1 MRRCLCHLIRSAIY
15 AAAAT
20 VAVLWFNHA
29 VIPEALPDGM
39 IPTDDPDPF
48 WNRWWYGF
56 MWLLPVA
63 SSCDTLGRWQ

>member
-1 MRRCLCHLIRSAIY
+1 MQRCLCHLIRSVIY

-48 WNRWWYGF
+48 WN
-56 MWLLPVA
+56 
-63 SSCDTLGRWQ
+63 